1 MKKNFCLTA
10 SVNHDNYVI
19 ESSSYI
25 YNKHFDIHV
34 AFQLYISTLCKTLT
48 LIEYWIQYQVSSLSK
63 KPTVWKTVL
72 DLTCVRNG
80 KIYSTDIFRQ
90 FLHIWSTYWP
100 IYIFQCQQFLDS
112 LMVFAMFQWPRN
124 VPPSYKNSMTQNCY
138 RPFHHLTRLSLN
150 PKKTYVCECTNK

>member
-1 MKKNFCLTA
+1 MKKNLRLTA

-25 YNKHFDIHV
+25 YNKYFDIHV
-34 AFQLYISTLCKTLT
+34 AFQLYFSTLCKTLT
-48 LIEYWIQYQVSSLSK
+48 FVWVLNTISSIK
-63 KPTVWKTVL
+63 FVEKTH
-72 DLTCVRNG
+72 CVRNG

-112 LMVFAMFQWPRN
+112 LMVFAMFRWPRN
-124 VPPSYKNSMTQNCY
+124 VHLSYKNSMTQNCY